1 MFRVYR
7 VGECLEYRVGECLK
21 NRVVECLQFKGCGV
35 NRLYRLES
43 V

>member
-7 VGECLEYRVGECLK
+7 VGQCLEYGVKECLEYRVGQCL
-21 NRVVECLQFKGCGV
+21 EYIGLG
-35 NRLYRLES
+35 S